1 MARVATIDYHVTSE
15 CSQECPYCWGPREV
29 AAVDTA
35 TAVAIVDRIAGV
47 GARRIVFTGGDPLKR
62 DDLGALICR
71 ARRTGLEVALSTTG
85 DLLTAAFL
93 AEHADEIDLVSLPLD
108 GASEEV
114 SRRTKKEGHFSAIMN
129 ALDLLTAHP
138 SVDVKVATPVTR
150 HNLADVP
157 HIVRLLD
164 GRAEAMPNRLFYNV
178 FQAFPRSMDAD
189 VAWEELLVT
198 DAEFGALREEIEAA
212 RHAFPIN
219 WLDHGTLDRLYV
231 MVFPD
236 GSLVIPAG
244 AFFRSYGPF
253 LQVADLDELLARAD
267 FDAPKHLRHSRGWGK
282 DRGARST

>member
-1 MARVATIDYHVTSE
+1 MPRVVTIDFHVTSE

-29 AAVDTA
+29 PAVDTA
-35 TAVAIVDRIAGV
+35 TALAIVDHIAAA

-62 DDLGALICR
+62 DDLGALIQR
-71 ARRTGLEVALSTTG
+71 ARRARLEVALSTTG

-114 SRRTKKEGHFSAIMN
+114 SRRTKKEGHFAAIMI
-129 ALDLLTAHP
+129 ALDLLAGHP
-138 SVDVKVATPVTR
+138 SVHVKVATPVTR

-164 GRAEAMPNRLFYNV
+164 ERAAAMPNRLFYNV
-178 FQAFPRSMDAD
+178 FQAFPRSMEAD
-189 VAWEELLVT
+189 VPWEELLVT

-212 RHAFPIN
+212 PHAFRIN
-219 WLDHGTLDRLYV
+219 WLDRSTLDRLYV
-231 MVFPD
+231 MIFPD

-244 AFFRSYGPF
+244 TSFRSYGPF
-253 LQVADLDELLARAD
+253 LQVADLEALLARAD
-267 FDAPKHLRHSRGWGK
+267 FDAPKHLRHSQGWGK
-282 DRGARST
+282 APGARAT